1 MLMKTLIAATIFI
14 LLSGCGFKVVN
25 LSDIENFNIISV
37 NTEGEKRINYIIKNN
52 LSKASKKND
61 VNEITIN
68 LKTKK
73 NKEIKE
79 KNIKNEITKYEIIII
94 VDVIVKKLEDN
105 TTYNFTISSN
115 GSYSVDSQNSTTRN
129 NEKKL
134 ILLLSN
140 KLADKILNETNIILN
155 DI

>member
-1 MLMKTLIAATIFI
+1 MKKLIAATILI

-25 LSDIENFNIISV
+25 LSEIENFNIIAV

-52 LSKASKKND
+52 LSKSSKKNEAS
-61 VNEITIN
+61 EITID

-79 KNIKNEITKYEIIII
+79 KNIKNEITKYEILIA
-94 VDVIVKKLEDN
+94 VDVLVKKLEDN
-105 TTYNFTISSN
+105 TAFGFTISSN
-115 GSYSVDSQNSTTRN
+115 GSYSVDAQNSTTRN

-134 ILLLSN
+134 ILLLSDN
-140 KLADKILNETNIILN
+140 LADKILNETNIKLN

>member
-1 MLMKTLIAATIFI
+1 MKKLIAATILI

-25 LSDIENFNIISV
+25 LSEIENFNIIAV

-52 LSKASKKND
+52 LSKSSKKNEAS
-61 VNEITIN
+61 EITID

-79 KNIKNEITKYEIIII
+79 KNIKNEITKYEIIIV
-94 VDVIVKKLEDN
+94 VDVLVKKLEDN
-105 TTYNFTISSN
+105 TAFNFTISSN
-115 GSYSVDSQNSTTRN
+115 GSYSVDAQNSTTRN

-140 KLADKILNETNIILN
+140 NLADKILNETNIKLN

>member
-1 MLMKTLIAATIFI
+1 MKTLIAATILI

-94 VDVIVKKLEDN
+94 VDVIVKKLVDN

-115 GSYSVDSQNSTTRN
+115 GSYSVDSRNSTTRN

>member
-1 MLMKTLIAATIFI
+1 MKILINLAILI

-25 LSDIENFNIISV
+25 LSDIENFNIKTV

-61 VNEITIN
+61 ANEITIN
-68 LKTKK
+68 IKTQK

-94 VDVIVKKLEDN
+94 VDVLVKKLKDN

-115 GSYSVDSQNSTTRN
+115 GSYSVDVQNSTTRN

-140 KLADKILNETNIILN
+140 RLADKILNETNIKLN